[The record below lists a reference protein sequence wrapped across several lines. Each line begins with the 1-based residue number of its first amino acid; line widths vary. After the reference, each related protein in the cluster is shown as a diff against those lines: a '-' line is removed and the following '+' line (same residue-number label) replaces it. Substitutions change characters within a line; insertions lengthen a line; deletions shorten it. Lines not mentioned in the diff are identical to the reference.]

1 MKFAIIGLDAPNT
14 FSVKMQKALKKLGHS
29 VYFLSK
35 VAIQK
40 QYCPTVFK
48 AAYHLN
54 MKHPIDLRE
63 ILPVENYDAII
74 ISHNVF
80 TFNNPK
86 IGSTKVIYYH
96 REFLDYPSCLNPDV
110 LAYSLPCHDKW
121 IWYYHPQ
128 LWHSAKR
135 IDLNIAVD
143 PEEYNPH
150 REKDLKGL
158 NFASTYEDVME
169 EKRDY
174 TWNNFYGVYIDRI
187 KKFTA
192 NGCRVNGG
200 KYIDSPE
207 LKDYIERSEA
217 FLNFM
222 PPGIFAS
229 RRLLECAASQT
240 VPVIHIESIESKN
253 YHNKL
258 GFENGENCIMFTDNT
273 PFPSSYNST
282 VELALNAYEMVLKN
296 HTYDHRA
303 KQIIDLL
310 N

>member
-14 FSVKMQKALKKLGHS
+14 FSRKMVKALKKLGHS

-35 VAIQK
+35 VQIRK
-40 QYCPTVFK
+40 TYCPTVFK
-48 AAYHLN
+48 AKYHLN

-63 ILPVENYDAII
+63 ILPVENYDMII
-74 ISHNVF
+74 ISHNIF

-86 IGSTKVIYYH
+86 IGSTKVLYYH
-96 REFLDYPSCLNPDV
+96 REFLDYPSCMNPDV

-135 IDLNIAVD
+135 IDLPIAVD
-143 PEEYNPH
+143 PEEYNPN
-150 REKDLKGL
+150 RVKDLKGL
-158 NFASTYEDVME
+158 NFASCFEDVMK

-174 TWNNFYGVYIDRI
+174 TWNQFFKVYFDWE

-200 KYIDSPE
+200 LYVDTPE

-222 PPGIFAS
+222 PPGVFAS

-240 VPVIHIESIESKN
+240 LPVIHIENKESLE
-253 YHNKL
+253 YHNDL
-258 GFENGENCIMFTDNT
+258 GFEHRENCMLFMDNT
-273 PFPSSYNST
+273 EFPSPYNSM
-282 VELALNAYEMVLKN
+282 ELAANAFEMVLKN

-303 KQIIDLL
+303 QQIIELL
-310 N
+310 K